1 MREKA
6 MRKDYSNIL
15 KATSLFGSVQGLNIL
30 INIVRTKLV
39 AMLLGPAGVGL
50 NSIYNETRE
59 LVHSTTNLGL
69 DVSGIKNISQTY
81 ERLKG
86 ESSEE
91 LSKSQLRASQLSSDV
106 CLLRSWIAILALFG
120 AVITILFARPL
131 SYLTFQDPDHTMGY
145 IMLSPVVALST
156 LTCGEMTI
164 LKGIRRLKALAT
176 VSVLTAF
183 TGMCVSVPVYYVMGI
198 DGILPALGAIFLASL
213 IVVTVFSWSY
223 FPPRYDFAPVRLAL
237 GVPLLKVGTAFM
249 TVNLIDNLIQL
260 LVQSYLNGA
269 GSLQTVGLFSTNL
282 TITTTYAGIFFAAL
296 GNDYFPRLSGIFG
309 DVTARINTV
318 RRQSE
323 MLMALVSPAIVVMM
337 FALPIMVPLLFSGE
351 FVGVIPL
358 TQLALIALMF
368 KTAHLPFTYTPLAAG
383 DSKTFF
389 VLNFI
394 QASDV
399 LLVIP
404 GYHYGGLVGIGVML
418 IVTNAI
424 DWLCSLVCAYRRY
437 GVTMSKP
444 SQLMMLGQMLLLVAC
459 YGCVQSLT
467 GVAYWAVGAVMALL
481 SMAIS
486 KRGLI

>member
-1 MREKA
+1 MRS
-6 MRKDYSNIL
+6 DYTNIL

-81 ERLKG
+81 ERLRG
-86 ESSEE
+86 DSSEE

-120 AVITILFARPL
+120 AVMTVLFAYPL
-131 SYLTFQDPDHTMGY
+131 SYLTFQDADHTLGY

-156 LTCGEMTI
+156 LVCGEMTI
-164 LKGIRRLKALAT
+164 LKGIRRLKVLAT

-183 TGMCVSVPVYYVMGI
+183 SGMCVSVPIYYVMGI
-198 DGILPALGAIFLASL
+198 DGVLLALGAIFTASL
-213 IVVTVFSWSY
+213 IVVTIFSWSY
-223 FPPRYDFAPVRLAL
+223 FPPRYDFTPVRLAL

-249 TVNLIDNLIQL
+249 VVNLIDNLIQL
-260 LVQSYLNGA
+260 LVQSYLNSA

-282 TITTTYAGIFFAAL
+282 TITTTYAGIFFAAM
-296 GNDYFPRLSGIFG
+296 GNDYFPRLSGIFSN
-309 DVTARINTV
+309 VTARITTV

-323 MLMALVSPAIVVMM
+323 MLMALVSPALVAMM
-337 FALPIMVPLLFSGE
+337 FALPIMVPLLFSDE
-351 FVGVIPL
+351 FIGVIPL
-358 TQLALIALMF
+358 TQLALIALAF
-368 KTAHLPFTYTPLAAG
+368 KTAHLAFTYTPLAAG

-404 GYHYGGLVGIGVML
+404 GYHYYGLMGIGVML
-418 IVTNAI
+418 VVTNAI
-424 DWLCSLVCAYRRY
+424 DMICSLICAYRRY
-437 GVTMSKP
+437 GVTMSK
-444 SQLMMLGQMLLLVAC
+444 SMRLMLCAQLLLLAAC
-459 YGCVQSLT
+459 YCCVQSTT
-467 GVAYWAVGAVMALL
+467 GVTYWAIGAVMFVL
-481 SMAIS
+481 SVAVS
-486 KRGLI
+486 KYGLMRDEG

>member
-1 MREKA
+1 
-6 MRKDYSNIL
+6 
-15 KATSLFGSVQGLNIL
+15 
-30 INIVRTKLV
+30 
-39 AMLLGPAGVGL
+39 
-50 NSIYNETRE
+50 
-59 LVHSTTNLGL
+59 
-69 DVSGIKNISQTY
+69 
-81 ERLKG
+81 
-86 ESSEE
+86 
-91 LSKSQLRASQLSSDV
+91 
-106 CLLRSWIAILALFG
+106 
-120 AVITILFARPL
+120 
-131 SYLTFQDPDHTMGY
+131 
-145 IMLSPVVALST
+145 
-156 LTCGEMTI
+156 
-164 LKGIRRLKALAT
+164 
-176 VSVLTAF
+176 
-183 TGMCVSVPVYYVMGI
+183 
-198 DGILPALGAIFLASL
+198 
-213 IVVTVFSWSY
+213 
-223 FPPRYDFAPVRLAL
+223 
-237 GVPLLKVGTAFM
+237 
-249 TVNLIDNLIQL
+249 
-260 LVQSYLNGA
+260 
-269 GSLQTVGLFSTNL
+269 VGLFSTNL

-459 YGCVQSLT
+459 YGCVQSLE
-467 GVAYWAVGAVMALL
+467 GMAYWAVGAVMALL

-486 KRGLI
+486 KRGLT

>member
-1 MREKA
+1 
-6 MRKDYSNIL
+6 
-15 KATSLFGSVQGLNIL
+15 
-30 INIVRTKLV
+30 
-39 AMLLGPAGVGL
+39 MLLGPAGVGL

-59 LVHSTTNLGL
+59 LVHSTTNLGF

-81 ERLKG
+81 ERMKG
-86 ESSEE
+86 DSQEE
-91 LSKSQLRASQLSSDV
+91 LSKSQLRASGLNSDV

-120 AVITILFARPL
+120 AIITILFARPL

-145 IMLSPVVALST
+145 VMLSPVVALST

-176 VSVLTAF
+176 VSVLTALS
-183 TGMCVSVPVYYVMGI
+183 GMCVSVPIYYVMGI
-198 DGILPALGAIFLASL
+198 DGILPALGAIFVASL
-213 IVVTVFSWSY
+213 IAVTVFSWSY

-249 TVNLIDNLIQL
+249 VVNLIDNLIQL

-269 GSLQTVGLFSTNL
+269 GSLQTVGLFSTNI
-282 TITTTYAGIFFAAL
+282 TITTTYAGIFFAAM
-296 GNDYFPRLSGIFG
+296 GNDYFPRLSGVFS
-309 DVTARINTV
+309 DVSARVSTV

-337 FALPIMVPLLFSGE
+337 FALPIMVPLLFSDE
-351 FVGVIPL
+351 FIGVIPL
-358 TQLALIALMF
+358 TQLALIALTF
-368 KTAHLPFTYTPLAAG
+368 KTAHLAFTYTPLAAG

-404 GYHYGGLVGIGVML
+404 GYHYYGLTGIGIML
-418 IVTNAI
+418 VITNAI
-424 DWLCSLVCAYRRY
+424 DWLCSIVCAYRRY
-437 GVTMSKP
+437 GVTMSK
-444 SQLMMLGQMLLLVAC
+444 SLRVMMAAQMMVLVAC
-459 YGCVQSLT
+459 YCCVQSLT
-467 GVAYWAVGAVMALL
+467 GVAYWAVGIVMTVL
-481 SMAIS
+481 SVAIS
-486 KRGLI
+486 KRGLMSEE